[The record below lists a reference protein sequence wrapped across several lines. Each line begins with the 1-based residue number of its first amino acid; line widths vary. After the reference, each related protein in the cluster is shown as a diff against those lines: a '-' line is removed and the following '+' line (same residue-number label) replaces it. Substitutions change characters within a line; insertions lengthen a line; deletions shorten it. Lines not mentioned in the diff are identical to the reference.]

1 LVEIVSEIL
10 QAALDFYDAG
20 VSVVPASMNGTK
32 APITSWKQYQVTRA
46 DREQLQAWFSGN
58 ATGIG
63 IITGAVS
70 GNLEMLELEGRA
82 VNGGLLDEAKEIAFN
97 SGLGQLWDIL
107 SNGYVEFTP
116 SGGLHWLYRIAD
128 EPVPGNTKL
137 ARRPGE
143 NDTIEVLAETRGE
156 GGFVVT
162 SPSFGSVHP
171 SGQPWVLLKGSPA
184 LIPMLSMEER
194 NALHDIFRAL
204 DSMPHKEQVVQ
215 NLSQNVQNATGE
227 KPGDDFNERGK
238 WEDILINWKKVFTS
252 NGVTYWRRPNKSEG
266 ISATTGRN
274 DGDNLY
280 VFTTSTS
287 FEAEKPYS
295 KFAAFAHLNHGDDY
309 SAAAKALRAMGYG
322 SQSSSSL
329 SSLPSLSELTIE
341 ASKPNLSVVPDIDS
355 DHVEQARQRSSWYPK
370 PLDLTGEIE
379 EPAPEF
385 LARNDGHRLFYKGKI
400 NALLGES
407 ESGKTWVALHAVAQ
421 ALQVA
426 LKVIYIDF
434 EDSGK
439 GILSRLRALGVEDE
453 KLVNL
458 TYANPDQNLTLDE
471 RIDLVDAL
479 MEIQPELIVVDGVNA
494 AMTLLNLDLTSNRDA
509 TFFSQQ
515 LLKPLALSGA
525 GVITIDH
532 VTKSKEGR
540 GNYAIGAQAK
550 RADINGAAIMVEVV
564 QPFGRGMTGEL
575 ILKVTKDR
583 PGRVREV
590 SKEAKFAGRV
600 LLQST
605 AEGSVSMVIEAPQMA
620 QSKTR
625 PTHLMEKVSRLL
637 EGSATPLSKNAVE
650 RGVEGR
656 REWVF
661 IAIQLLID
669 EKFIAIENGAR
680 NALNLRL
687 LKPFREADNGVGS
700 IEAFDWNEV
709 DHA

>member
-1 LVEIVSEIL
+1 MSEIL

-171 SGQPWVLLKGSPA
+171 SGQPWVLIKGSPA

-204 DSMPHKEQVVQ
+204 DSMPHKEQVAQ
-215 NLSQNVQNATGE
+215 NITQSVTSDSQ

-329 SSLPSLSELTIE
+329 SSLPSLGELTIE

-355 DHVEQARQRSSWYPK
+355 DHVEQARQRSSWYPR

-407 ESGKTWVALHAVAQ
+407 ESGKTWVALHAVSQ

-439 GILSRLRALGVEDE
+439 GILSRLRALGVGDE
-453 KLVNL
+453 KFVNL

-600 LLQST
+600 LLQSS
-605 AEGSVSMVIEAPQMA
+605 AEGSVSMVIEAPLMA

-625 PTHLMEKVSRLL
+625 PTHLMESISKLL
-637 EGSATPLSKNAVE
+637 EASTMPLSKSAVIKE
-650 RGVEGR
+650 IKGKT
-656 REWVF
+656 EWVMV
-661 IAIQLLID
+661 AIQSLID
-669 EKFIAIENGAR
+669 DKFVGIENGSR
-680 NALNLRL
+680 NSLNLKSLR
-687 LKPFREADNGVGS
+687 PYRESDDGLSGIS
-700 IEAFDWNEV
+700 TFDWQEV
-709 DHA
+709 DNA